1 MTFSDALVKTPTA
14 TTLAEPHGAGS
25 YRASDV
31 KAASAAVP
39 KPQSTPRNNPPTMK
53 KPEDHRIRVAA
64 DRREKMR
71 ARLIESAMLVF
82 ARRGAEGS
90 VIDEVISVAEVSRGT
105 FYHYFRTNEELLAA
119 VAAEVGNQL
128 LHIVDP
134 VIRELPDPAAR
145 VACGIRLALMVARTH
160 PHLAGFMVRVGPP
173 ALGAQSLATEYLPRD
188 IRAGIASG
196 RFGPMPPRLAFD
208 LITGPVL
215 AAFHTLQGED
225 VPLDYPQQLAQAVL
239 MSLGVPKAAAA
250 KAAALPLQP
259 LQLPDDSLLVRAQAR
274 AAQATDDTPT

>member
-1 MTFSDALVKTPTA
+1 MNFFESPLHTPATA
-14 TTLAEPHGAGS
+14 TM
-25 YRASDV
+25 
-31 KAASAAVP
+31 
-39 KPQSTPRNNPPTMK
+39 PTEDTRSMKK
-53 KPEDHRIRVAA
+53 KPEDHRTRVAA

-128 LHIVDP
+128 LAVVDP

-145 VACGIRLALMVARTH
+145 VACGIRLALMVARAH
-160 PHLAGFMVRVGPP
+160 AHLAGFMVRVGPP
-173 ALGAQSLATEYLPRD
+173 ALGAQSLATVYLPRD
-188 IRAGIASG
+188 IEAGIASG
-196 RFGPMPPRLAFD
+196 RFAPMPPRLAFD

-215 AAFHTLQGED
+215 AAFHTLLTIPVTD
-225 VPLDYPQQLAQAVL
+225 DYPQALAQAVL
-239 MSLGVPKAAAA
+239 QALGLPKAAAA
-250 KAAALPLQP
+250 KAASLPLPPLALPA
-259 LQLPDDSLLVRAQAR
+259 DSLLVRAQAR
-274 AAQATDDTPT
+274 AAAAS

>member
-1 MTFSDALVKTPTA
+1 MNFSGTLVETPTA
-14 TTLAEPHGAGS
+14 TIVAE
-25 YRASDV
+25 DL
-31 KAASAAVP
+31 
-39 KPQSTPRNNPPTMK
+39 PPMKK
-53 KPEDHRIRVAA
+53 KPEDHRTRVAA

-128 LHIVDP
+128 LQIVDP

-145 VACGIRLALMVARTH
+145 VACGIRLALMVARAH

-173 ALGAQSLATEYLPRD
+173 ALGAQSLATVYLPRD
-188 IRAGIASG
+188 IQAGLDSG
-196 RFGPMPPRLAFD
+196 RFAALPPRLAFD

-215 AAFHTLQGED
+215 AAFHTLQTEK
-225 VPLDYPQQLAQAVL
+225 VPEDYPQQMAQAVL
-239 MSLGVPKAAAA
+239 LALGVAKAAAA
-250 KAAALPLQP
+250 KAATLPLPP
-259 LQLPDDSLLVRAQAR
+259 LQLTPDSLLVRAQER
-274 AAQATDDTPT
+274 AAHVVAA

>member
-1 MTFSDALVKTPTA
+1 
-14 TTLAEPHGAGS
+14 
-25 YRASDV
+25 
-31 KAASAAVP
+31 
-39 KPQSTPRNNPPTMK
+39 MK
-53 KPEDHRIRVAA
+53 KKSEDHRKRVAA

-128 LHIVDP
+128 LQIVDP

-160 PHLAGFMVRVGPP
+160 PCLAGFMARVGPP
-173 ALGAQSLATEYLPRD
+173 ALGAQSLATVYLPRD
-188 IRAGIASG
+188 IEAGIAGG
-196 RFGPMPPRLAFD
+196 RFALMPPRLAFD

-215 AAFHTLQGED
+215 AAFHTLQTEAM
-225 VPLDYPQQLAQAVL
+225 PEDYPQQMAQAVL
-239 MSLGVPKAAAA
+239 QALGVPKAAAA
-250 KAAALPLQP
+250 KAAALPLPP
-259 LQLPDDSLLVRAQAR
+259 LDLPQDALLVRAQAR
-274 AAQATDDTPT
+274 AALGS